1 MARRIIQALFA
12 LVSNGYI
19 KGFYEGNI
27 YKGDIKKVCVPGLNC
42 YSCPGAFG
50 SCPIGS
56 LQAVIGS
63 MKYTFSFYVSGFLML
78 MGIVLGRFIC
88 GWLCPFG
95 LFQDFLNKIPSKKVT
110 VKGMWKNLKY
120 LKYAVLAVFVIL
132 LPLVMRDELGIS
144 DPYFC
149 KYICPAGTL
158 EGGLSLVLMNESL
171 KSTIGWLFAWKTML
185 LVVTIISSI
194 AVFRPFCRFI
204 CPLGAIYSLFNRV
217 SLYRFNVDKKACTS
231 CGICESACKMGIKAY
246 VEPNSPE
253 CIRCG
258 DCVKSCPQ
266 GAIYREDIAALKT
279 SREKS
284 E

>member
-1 MARRIIQALFA
+1 MRRIVQAVFA
-12 LVSNGYI
+12 LISNGYL
-19 KGFYEGNI
+19 KGFYEGRI
-27 YKGDIKKVCVPGLNC
+27 YKGSLKKVCVPGLNC
-42 YSCPGAFG
+42 YSCPGALG

-63 MKYTFSFYVSGFLML
+63 MKYTFSFYISGFLML
-78 MGIVLGRFIC
+78 MGIIFGRFIC

-95 LFQDFLNKIPSKKVT
+95 LLQDLLNKLPSQKVI
-110 VKGMWKNLKY
+110 VKGMWNKLKY

-158 EGGLSLVLMNESL
+158 EGGIPLVLMNESL
-171 KSTIGWLFAWKTML
+171 RGAIGWLFAWKTML
-185 LVVTIISSI
+185 LVITIISSI
-194 AVFRPFCRFI
+194 LIFRPFCRFV
-204 CPLGAIYSLFNRV
+204 CPLGAIYSLFNKV
-217 SLYRFNVDKKACTS
+217 SIYRYGVDKRACNS
-231 CGICESACKMGIKAY
+231 CGICEKSCKMGIKAY
-246 VEPNSPE
+246 IEPNSPE

-258 DCVKSCPQ
+258 DCISSCPQ
-266 GAIYREDIAALKT
+266 GAIYREDIVMLKT
-279 SREKS
+279 SPEKS